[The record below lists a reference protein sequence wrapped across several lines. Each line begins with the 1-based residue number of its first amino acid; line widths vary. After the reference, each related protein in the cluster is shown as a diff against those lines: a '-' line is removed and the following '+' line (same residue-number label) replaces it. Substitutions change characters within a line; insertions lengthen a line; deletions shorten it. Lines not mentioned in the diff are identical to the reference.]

1 MIRNLSFFL
10 MLAFLLS
17 CGNKSEQESG
27 ILKPDKMQAVLWD
40 VIRADAFTTEYIK
53 KDSSKNDV
61 EENLK
66 LQQQIFAI
74 HHVSKEDFYKSF
86 EYYKRNS
93 GLLKPIMDSMVNQ
106 ADKKQTNK
114 TKPLQVKSNE

>member
-1 MIRNLSFFL
+1 
-10 MLAFLLS
+10 
-17 CGNKSEQESG
+17 
-27 ILKPDKMQAVLWD
+27 MQAVLWD